1 MILHHGIQLPG
12 NPEEKEEGGA
22 VYEVLNS
29 MGRPIERG
37 QEVDSGRVTLS
48 FGRWDTVFQVQWHQ
62 PAIQLYNYIIPYIPL
77 SHYFLP
83 HQIAVLS

>member
-48 FGRWDTVFQVQWHQ
+48 FGR
-62 PAIQLYNYIIPYIPL
+62 
-77 SHYFLP
+77 
-83 HQIAVLS
+83 